1 VNCPRPDEM
10 DRCLENELDEAFAG
24 ELERHMDAC
33 PPCRARMEERK
44 AFIAAFRDL
53 PDIEIPPGF
62 TSEIMARIFPEKRS
76 AFAWLAALIGS
87 FSGLFLGGLAYVLA
101 TGQSLPGFTISAG
114 KSLWGSGRDGFLILA
129 KVGKLAAL
137 SFQLMIQFAGSFV
150 EKLGRLGSLVDPKVY
165 IVASFIFVAFTAL
178 VFLGI
183 KRRTFNGEKP

>member
-1 VNCPRPDEM
+1 MKCPRPDEM
-10 DRCLENELDEAFAG
+10 DLCLENELDEAFARD
-24 ELERHMDAC
+24 LERHMDAC
-33 PPCRARMEERK
+33 PLCRARMEERK
-44 AFIAAFRDL
+44 ALMAALRDL

-62 TSEIMARIFPEKRS
+62 TAEIMARVFPERKS

-87 FSGLFLGGLAYVLA
+87 VSGLFLGGLAYVLV
-101 TGQSLPGFTISAG
+101 TGQSLPGLTISAG

-137 SFQLMIQFAGSFV
+137 AFQLMIRFAGSFM

-165 IVASFIFVAFTAL
+165 IVASFIFVAFAAL